1 MIFAIMRN
9 GHEVLRGAMEDCQA
23 ALASEEIDLFKTRF
37 ADFVRWQGI
46 HAAMEDGLEGHGKG
60 MFAVLNEHWPGIADD
75 LIKKH
80 PEVDASE
87 HLVEEAVKSGDI
99 AAIKTAWEAFHK
111 LNEEHLKTEEGIMM
125 PKVMA
130 MKEKGVPLKKV
141 MQDELLSCAIGKKDM
156 DFFVGFAM
164 RMSEKYPGDM
174 PRARVWAHALSAA
187 ATEAQWKEWHPIVK
201 KNLSAELYAKIK
213 DECDWAD
220 VAASA

>member
-9 GHEVLRGAMEDCQA
+9 GHEVLRGAMQDCDA
-23 ALASEEIDLFKTRF
+23 AIASGDLASFKTRF
-37 ADFVRWQGI
+37 ADFVRWQVI

-60 MFAVLNEHWPGIADD
+60 MFAVLNEHWPGIADE

-80 PEVDASE
+80 PEVDAKE
-87 HLVEEAVKSGDI
+87 HVVEEALKSGDL
-99 AAIKTAWEAFHK
+99 AAVKAAWEAFRT
-111 LNEEHLKTEEGIMM
+111 LNEEHLSVEEGIMM
-125 PKVMA
+125 PKVAA
-130 MKEKGVPLKKV
+130 MREKGVPLKKV
-141 MQDELLSCAIGKKDM
+141 MQEELLSCAIGKNDM
-156 DFFVGFAM
+156 EFFVGFAM

-187 ATEAQWKEWHPIVK
+187 ATDAQWKEWHPIVK
-201 KNLSAELYAKIK
+201 KNLSPELYAKIK